1 MIIAATE
8 SCSGV
13 LSAYEGLPAMA
24 ADQRNMN
31 LFTYVDDNAVS
42 WNKRGEDASP
52 ASAVDGHAVFGAHP
66 NWGKETPRHSVRKIK
81 YQDPTT
87 FRTKTP
93 IFYTSAAYNLVALG
107 DIIAVHVP
115 GNVATVN
122 YAAVKKIPE
131 RQPGA
136 AAARQLGDHA

>member
-1 MIIAATE
+1 
-8 SCSGV
+8 
-13 LSAYEGLPAMA
+13 MA

-31 LFTYVDDNAVS
+31 LFTYVDDSGVS

-66 NWGKETPRHSVRKIK
+66 NWGRETPRHSVRRIV
-81 YQDPTT
+81 YQDATT
-87 FRTKTP
+87 FRTKKP
-93 IFYTSAAYNLVALG
+93 IFYTAAAFATVALG

-122 YAAVKKIPE
+122 YAAVKKIGE
-131 RQPGA
+131 KQPSA
-136 AAARQLGDHA
+136 AAARQLADHA